1 MGGSFSSHANSNQV
15 AWHFPSWC
23 IDNVNVTP
31 DLITLVKASWD
42 RCMSGQSTPYLT
54 ARTTNPQLT
63 PIVFFY
69 DTFYGRLFD
78 WIPQVKPLF
87 KGSMH
92 RQGRMLANIVRF
104 IVHNL
109 EAENAAHF
117 VENLTR
123 LTRAHNVIGV
133 TPEYYS
139 VMGMTLVHTVRK
151 CMGDEEFTDVH
162 RHAWVVVYSK
172 MMEVMI
178 PVAVSGALPEK
189 EGGKEGDKSGGR
201 TIQVKPVWHVGEGKT
216 GDEGASCPM
225 AHSHAPSQSSRH
237 E

>member
-1 MGGSFSSHANSNQV
+1 MWCSFVFVMGGALSTRPNSDQI

-23 IDNVNVTP
+23 VSKGEVTP
-31 DLITLVKASWD
+31 ELIALVKASWD
-42 RCMSGQSTPYLT
+42 RCMSGQSAPFL
-54 ARTTNPQLT
+54 AAHATNPSLT

-69 DTFYGRLFD
+69 DSFYTSLFD

-87 KGSMH
+87 KNSMH

-109 EAENAAHF
+109 DPDNRATFAH
-117 VENLTR
+117 NLTV
-123 LTRAHNVIGV
+123 LTKAHNVRGV
-133 TPEYYS
+133 QPEYYS

-151 CMGDEEFTDVH
+151 CMGEVEFTEQH

-178 PVAVSGALPEK
+178 PVAVSGALPDK
-189 EGGKEGDKSGGR
+189 EEGR
-201 TIQVKPVWHVGEGKT
+201 TIQVKPVWHVGEGKLA
-216 GDEGASCPM
+216 EEESACPV
-225 AHSHAPSQSSRH
+225 AHSRLSRNSVG
-237 E
+237 